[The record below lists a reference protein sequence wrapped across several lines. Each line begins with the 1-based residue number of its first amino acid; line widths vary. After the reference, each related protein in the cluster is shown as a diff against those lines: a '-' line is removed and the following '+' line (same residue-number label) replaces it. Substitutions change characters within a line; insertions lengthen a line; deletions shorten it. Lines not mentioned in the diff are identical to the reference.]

1 MDNDYSTRT
10 PIVVCALK
18 NNADPFRSKEE
29 VVLGTEYSYLSVIDA
44 PLYLT
49 NNTRLD
55 ITFVVN
61 CLTRQ
66 RDSYNASL
74 KPHQEY
80 LTIISCHQRS
90 WIIISKEP
98 RI

>member
-55 ITFVVN
+55 ITF
-61 CLTRQ
+61 CRELSYKTTRLLQ
-66 RDSYNASL
+66 CVIETASR
-74 KPHQEY
+74 
-80 LTIISCHQRS
+80 ISHDN
-90 WIIISKEP
+90 
-98 RI
+98 